1 MTYASGGL
9 IEASDYNNFVTSVNA
24 IWGTGSSDSG
34 YGQATTLSNVSP
46 AGSITATQWI
56 NLIDRID
63 SMRAHQSGVT
73 SGLTSPIAG
82 DVIAYLSTLSSQLSS
97 INTNRLSNTGSG
109 FAADSLGGVKT
120 LSNSSGFT
128 TTRTQ
133 EFSITFSSHNQM
145 RYFFNTGGFVSI
157 TANNS
162 ALTGN
167 TKSTDFDAL
176 CTAFGTTRIY
186 AQLSEKS
193 GGSGTLSTSNTTF
206 GFYDLDTTDQLIFR
220 QYSTTGGGGGYN
232 SNYISSFA
240 RVNSVSTPTVIRLK
254 IVLQDDAADGTF
266 DDTVSGTVRT
276 DCTARASGVAY
287 VANVWGSQTSA
298 VVTDT

>member
-63 SMRAHQSGVT
+63 SMRAHQSGVS

-82 DVIAYLSTLSSQLSS
+82 DVIAYLSTLNSQLSS

-133 EFSITFSSHNQM
+133 EFSITFLSHNQM

-157 TANNS
+157 AATNS

-167 TKSTDFDAL
+167 TKSTNFQSL
-176 CTAFGTTRIY
+176 CDAFGTTRIY

-193 GGSGTLSTSNTTF
+193 GGSGTLSTSNTAF

-220 QYSTTGGGGGYN
+220 QYSTTTTGGYN

-240 RVNSVSTPTVIRLK
+240 RVNSNTVPTVIRLK
-254 IVLQDDAADGTF
+254 IVLQDDAADGI

>member
-34 YGQATTLSNVSP
+34 YGQANTLSNVSP

-56 NLIDRID
+56 NLIDRVN
-63 SMRAHQSGVT
+63 SMRSHQSGVS

-82 DVIAYLSTLSSQLSS
+82 DVIAYLSTLNSQLSS

-133 EFSITFSSHNQM
+133 EFSITFLSYNQM

-193 GGSGTLSTSNTTF
+193 GGSGTLSTSNTAF

-220 QYSTTGGGGGYN
+220 QYSTTTTGGYN

-240 RVNSVSTPTVIRLK
+240 RVNSNTVPTVIRLK
-254 IVLQDDAADGTF
+254 IVLQDDAADGV
-266 DDTVSGTVRT
+266 DDTVSGIVRT

>member
-34 YGQATTLSNVSP
+34 YGQANTLSNVSP

-133 EFSITFSSHNQM
+133 EFSITFLSYDQM

-193 GGSGTLSTSNTTF
+193 GGSGTLSTSNTAF

-220 QYSTTGGGGGYN
+220 QYSTTTTGGYN

-240 RVNSVSTPTVIRLK
+240 RVNSNTVPTVIRLK
-254 IVLQDDAADGTF
+254 IVLQDDAADGV
-266 DDTVSGTVRT
+266 DDTVSGIVRT

>member
-34 YGQATTLSNVSP
+34 YGQANTLSNVSP

-133 EFSITFSSHNQM
+133 EFSITFLSYDQM

-193 GGSGTLSTSNTTF
+193 GGSGTLSTSNTAF

-220 QYSTTGGGGGYN
+220 QYSTTTTGGYN

-240 RVNSVSTPTVIRLK
+240 RVNSNTVPTVIRLK
-254 IVLQDDAADGTF
+254 IVLQDDAADVV

-298 VVTDT
+298 VVTNT

>member
-24 IWGTGSSDSG
+24 IWGTGSGDSG
-34 YGQATTLSNVSP
+34 YGQANTLSNVSP
-46 AGSITATQWI
+46 EGSITATQWI

-63 SMRAHQSGVT
+63 SMRSHQSGVS

-97 INTNRLSNTGSG
+97 INTNRLNNTGSG

-133 EFSITFSSHNQM
+133 EFSITFSSYNQM

-193 GGSGTLSTSNTTF
+193 GGSGTLSTSNTAF

-220 QYSTTGGGGGYN
+220 QYSTTTTGGYN

-240 RVNSVSTPTVIRLK
+240 RVNSNTVPTVIQLK
-254 IVLQDDAADGTF
+254 IVLQDDAADGT

>member
-1 MTYASGGL
+1 MTYATGGL
-9 IEASDYNNFVTSVNA
+9 IEASDYNSFVTSVNA

-109 FAADSLGGVKT
+109 FAADSLGGTKT
-120 LSNSSGFT
+120 LSTSSGFT

-133 EFSITFSSHNQM
+133 EFSITFLSYDQM

-157 TANNS
+157 TATNS

-167 TKSTDFDAL
+167 TKSTTFQSL
-176 CTAFGTTRIY
+176 CDAFGTTRIY

-193 GGSGTLSTSNTTF
+193 GGSGTLSTSNTAY

-220 QYSTTGGGGGYN
+220 QYSTTTTGGYN

-240 RVNSVSTPTVIRLK
+240 RVNSNTVPTVIRLK
-254 IVLQDDAADGTF
+254 IVLQDDAADVV

-298 VVTDT
+298 VVTNT

>member
-34 YGQATTLSNVSP
+34 YGQANTLSNVSP

-73 SGLTSPIAG
+73 SGLNSPIAG

-120 LSNSSGFT
+120 LSNSSGFI

-133 EFSITFSSHNQM
+133 EFSITFLSHDQM

-157 TANNS
+157 TAINS

-193 GGSGTLSTSNTTF
+193 GGSGTLSTSNTAF

-220 QYSTTGGGGGYN
+220 QYSTTTTGGYN

-240 RVNSVSTPTVIRLK
+240 RVNSNTVPTVIRLK
-254 IVLQDDAADGTF
+254 IVLQDDAADVV

-276 DCTARASGVAY
+276 DCTARASSETY
-287 VANVWGSQTSA
+287 IANVWGSQTSA

>member
-34 YGQATTLSNVSP
+34 YGQANTLSNVSP

-109 FAADSLGGVKT
+109 FAADSLGGTKT

-133 EFSITFSSHNQM
+133 EFSITFLSYDQM

-157 TANNS
+157 TATNS

-167 TKSTDFDAL
+167 TKSTNFQSL
-176 CTAFGTTRIY
+176 CDAFGTTRIY

-193 GGSGTLSTSNTTF
+193 GGSGTLSTSNTAF

-220 QYSTTGGGGGYN
+220 QYSTTTTGGYN

-240 RVNSVSTPTVIRLK
+240 RVNSNTVPTVIRLK
-254 IVLQDDAADGTF
+254 IVLQDDAADGV
-266 DDTVSGTVRT
+266 DDTVSGIVRT

>member
-1 MTYASGGL
+1 MTYATGGL
-9 IEASDYNNFVTSVNA
+9 IEASDYNSFVTSVNA
-24 IWGTGSSDSG
+24 IWGTSSGDSG
-34 YGQATTLSNVSP
+34 YGQANTLTTVSP

-56 NLIDRID
+56 NLIDRVN
-63 SMRAHQSGVT
+63 SMREHQSGVS

-82 DVIAYLSTLSSQLSS
+82 DVIAYLSTLNSQLSS

-120 LSNSSGFT
+120 LSNSSGFD

-133 EFSITFSSHNQM
+133 EFSITFSSYNQM

-157 TANNS
+157 TATNS

-167 TKSTDFDAL
+167 TKSTNFQSL
-176 CTAFGTTRIY
+176 CDAFGTTRIY

-193 GGSGTLSTSNTTF
+193 GGSGTLSTSNTAY

-220 QYSTTGGGGGYN
+220 QYSTTTTGGYN

-240 RVNSVSTPTVIRLK
+240 RVNSNTVPTVIRLK
-254 IVLQDDAADGTF
+254 IVLQDDAADVT

>member
-1 MTYASGGL
+1 MTYATGGL
-9 IEASDYNNFVTSVNA
+9 IEASDYNSFVTSVNA
-24 IWGTGSSDSG
+24 IWGTGSGDSG
-34 YGQATTLSNVSP
+34 YGQANTLTTVSP

-56 NLIDRID
+56 NLIDRVN
-63 SMRAHQSGVT
+63 SMREHQSGVS

-97 INTNRLSNTGSG
+97 INTNRLSNSGSG

-120 LSNSSGFT
+120 LSNSSGFD

-133 EFSITFSSHNQM
+133 EFSITFSSYDQM

-157 TANNS
+157 TATNS

-193 GGSGTLSTSNTTF
+193 GGSGTLSTSNTAY

-220 QYSTTGGGGGYN
+220 QYSTTGGGGYN

-240 RVNSVSTPTVIRLK
+240 RVNSNTVPTVIRLK
-254 IVLQDDAADGTF
+254 IVLQDDAADGL